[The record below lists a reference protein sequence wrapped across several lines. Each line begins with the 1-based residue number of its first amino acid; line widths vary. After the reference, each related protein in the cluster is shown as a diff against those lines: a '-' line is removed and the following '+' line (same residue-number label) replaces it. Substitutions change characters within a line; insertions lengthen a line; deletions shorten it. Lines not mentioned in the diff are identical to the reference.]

1 MQGRQKF
8 LQLFLVAL
16 IVSLMLGGCGGGT
29 TGATWFNLP
38 SIPVRI
44 QPDGTAKVF
53 GIGLGAILPPAMLQQ
68 LQGANVQKLEV
79 RIGYNG
85 VHAYANGQDLP
96 YLEWSQEQVDS
107 LMGILQKMPQTSAM
121 SGQIAQ
127 GLTWARK
134 IGLGATLNIPA
145 ANGQTPVTVPAWTG
159 ETTVA
164 SEAAPATPTIGP
176 LNLSGIALDP
186 SGGISIAGMP
196 LSDLGVAAGVPPA
209 VTDIFKQIGAEKL
222 GIKTNPNGIDL
233 SLNDIKLPSLKY
245 DTASLGAV
253 TGLLP
258 ALGLPA
264 NVVDMVTQIAPKLPG
279 AAIDVNVSTTGQ
291 PVGGIELGTIP
302 LQVGE
307 DGSLSAFGLPLGA
320 GLLPADLLK
329 QFSSAGVNQL
339 AVNVNGSE
347 IALAA
352 NGQVLPTISYDQ
364 ASLGPLLKVA
374 EGFGVPSKTINGAL
388 DLVNKLTGDK
398 PLDLKLNLPGGSGDV
413 PAIDKTMQAPTLPEG
428 MSAPSIHL
436 TTAFA
441 ADGSLQAI
449 GDLTTQE
456 LSGMGVPLAFSLPA
470 NVVSA
475 LGQSGASSLGIKSEA
490 NKLNIQLDGKNALTI
505 GFDAASLKGALALAK
520 PFLAGTLLEDP
531 AISKLIEDQILPL
544 APSADL
550 DVQVNLK

>member
-1 MQGRQKF
+1 MQGRRKSIH
-8 LQLFLVAL
+8 LFLVAL

-53 GIGLGAILPPAMLQQ
+53 GIGIPAQILQPAMLQQ
-68 LQGANVQKLEV
+68 MQAANIQKLEV

-85 VHAYANGQDLP
+85 IHAYADGQDLP
-96 YLEWSQEQVDS
+96 YLEWSQDQVDA
-107 LMGILQKMPQTSAM
+107 LVGILQKMPQTAAM
-121 SGQIAQ
+121 SGQITQ

-134 IGLGATLNIPA
+134 IGLGAILDIPTASGQASKTVA
-145 ANGQTPVTVPAWTG
+145 AWKG
-159 ETTVA
+159 ETTVKP
-164 SEAAPATPTIGP
+164 ETAPATPTIGP

-196 LSDLGVAAGVPPA
+196 LSQLGVAAGVPPA

-222 GIKTNPNGIDL
+222 GIKTTPNGIDL
-233 SLNDIKLPSLKY
+233 SLNDLKLPSLKY

-258 ALGLPA
+258 ALGLPQ
-264 NVVDMVTQIAPKLPG
+264 NLVDMVSQIAPQLPG

-291 PVGGIELGTIP
+291 PVGGMELGSIP
-302 LQVGE
+302 LSVSE
-307 DGSLSAFGLPLGA
+307 DGTLSAYGLPLGA

-329 QFSSAGVNQL
+329 QFADAGVNQL
-339 AVNVNGSE
+339 AVNVAGSE

-352 NGQVLPTISYDQ
+352 NGQVLPTISYDP
-364 ASLGPLLKVA
+364 AALGPLLKVA
-374 EGFGVPSKTINGAL
+374 EGFGVPSATINGAL

-398 PLDLKLNLPGGSGDV
+398 PLDLKLNLPGGSGEV
-413 PAIDKTMQAPTLPEG
+413 AAIDKTMKAADLKGLSAPT
-428 MSAPSIHL
+428 IHL
-436 TTAFA
+436 NTAFA

-449 GDLTTQE
+449 GNLTTQE
-456 LSGMGVPLAFSLPA
+456 LAGMGVPLNFSLPA

-475 LGQSGASSLGIKSEA
+475 LGQSGAKSLGIKSEA
-490 NKLNIQLDGKNALTI
+490 NKLNIQLDGKTALSL
-505 GFDAASLKGALALAK
+505 GYDEASLKGALALAK

-531 AISKLIEDQILPL
+531 AIGKLIEEQILPL
-544 APSADL
+544 VPAADL
-550 DVQVNLK
+550 DVQLQLQ